1 MQNFSLANLKEEL
14 KLKEKELKQMKEKV
28 EMLEK
33 VSKAKDMELEKMSKA
48 KDMELKMSK
57 AKDMELENL
66 KKRVADYAI
75 ETAKVKASE
84 SEIPKLSK
92 GIALSNKFP

>member
-33 VSKAKDMELEKMSKA
+33 VSKAKDMELER
-48 KDMELKMSK
+48 MSK
-57 AKDMELENL
+57 AKDMELEKL

>member
-14 KLKEKELKQMKEKV
+14 KLKEKELRQMKEKV

-33 VSKAKDMELEKMSKA
+33 VSKAKDMELKNK
-48 KDMELKMSK
+48 SK
-57 AKDMELENL
+57 AKDMELEKL
-66 KKRVADYAI
+66 KKKVADYAI

-92 GIALSNKFP
+92 GIPLSNKFP

>member
-33 VSKAKDMELEKMSKA
+33 VSKAKDMELK
-48 KDMELKMSK
+48 KMSK
-57 AKDMELENL
+57 AKDMELEKL
-66 KKRVADYAI
+66 KKKVADYAI